1 MSVNRCPICVGCGN
15 VPGGFYNAIVG
26 HIDGWTSANSSEM
39 CRACNG
45 KGIIYEGGLM
55 ECETKEETE
64 KLYQYGDC
72 EDNITV
78 LKEIRDLLKQILNHQ
93 ERHV

>member
-1 MSVNRCPICVGCGN
+1 MSINRCPICVGCGN
-15 VPGGFYNAIVG
+15 VPGGFYNCVPG
-26 HIDGWTSANSSEM
+26 GTPTSCNTSEI
-39 CRACNG
+39 CRACDG
-45 KGIIYEGGLM
+45 RGIIYEGGLK

-64 KLYQYGDC
+64 KLYQFGYC
-72 EDNITV
+72 EDKISV